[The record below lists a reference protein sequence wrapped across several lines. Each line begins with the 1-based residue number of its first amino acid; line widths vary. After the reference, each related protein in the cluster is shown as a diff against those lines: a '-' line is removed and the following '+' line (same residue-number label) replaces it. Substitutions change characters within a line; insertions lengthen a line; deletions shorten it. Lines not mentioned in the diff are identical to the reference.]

1 MLNVLAGVMDAE
13 QLRNITFVRLC
24 CAHTM
29 KAFSR
34 SLNKMKI
41 SKVARHNCL
50 SLFAMLLNM
59 CNFNQIFKLYSQ
71 IIDIY
76 ANPHLKNATDILAE
90 LIESKGVYDS
100 EFEEIYNTINNDE
113 VEKDDDKPLE
123 IIDDLYVSDAAII
136 HQSPFNVKARQR
148 LELLD
153 RIINKVPLEAH
164 PTNPL
169 YSREIVMLFYK
180 WYAYL
185 PLWTGL
191 LTDYKERYVVIIRL
205 VKIDRELR

>member
-1 MLNVLAGVMDAE
+1 
-13 QLRNITFVRLC
+13 
-24 CAHTM
+24 
-29 KAFSR
+29 
-34 SLNKMKI
+34 
-41 SKVARHNCL
+41 
-50 SLFAMLLNM
+50 M

-113 VEKDDDKPLE
+113 AEKDDDKPLE

-153 RIINKVPLEAH
+153 RIINKVPLEAK

-169 YSREIVMLFYK
+169 YSREIVLLFYK

-191 LTDYKERYVVIIRL
+191 LTDYKERYVLIIR
-205 VKIDRELR
+205 